1 MESVYLL
8 MARYCGTMTQEN
20 VEIVRRILAA
30 NRSGPQK
37 ETTDIVLALAGPEVE
52 FRSRITAVEG
62 AEYLG
67 HDGVR
72 RYHDDMADA
81 FRAWRNEAD
90 EIVEVSHGVV
100 LVDNVFHGTG
110 KDSGMEIELRSAIV
124 FVVSEGRVTRCLSYP
139 TREEALEAAGLS
151 E

>member
-1 MESVYLL
+1 MSE
-8 MARYCGTMTQEN
+8 EN
-20 VEIVRRILAA
+20 VEIVRLLLAA
-30 NRSGPQK
+30 NRSGPAE
-37 ETTDIVLALAGPEVE
+37 ETREIALALTDPAAE

-67 HDGVR
+67 HEGVH
-72 RYHDDMADA
+72 RYFDDMADA

-90 EIVEVSHGVV
+90 EIVELGPDAI
-100 LVDNVFHGTG
+100 LIDNVFHGIG
-110 KDSGMEIELRSAIV
+110 KDSGTEVELRSAIV
-124 FVVSEGRVTRCLSYP
+124 FLVSAGRVVRCFSYP

>member
-1 MESVYLL
+1 MS
-8 MARYCGTMTQEN
+8 QDN

-30 NRSGPQK
+30 NRSGPHG
-37 ETTDIVLALAGPEVE
+37 ETTGIVLALADPKVE

-67 HDGVR
+67 HEGVR

-81 FRAWRNEAD
+81 FRAWHNEAA
-90 EIVEVSHGVV
+90 EIIEVSPDAV

-110 KDSGMEIELRSAIV
+110 KDSGMEVELRSAIV
-124 FVVSEGRVTRCLSYP
+124 FVVSEGRATRCFSYP